1 MEWYKGMKKRGR
13 EVLGVNFTGRSCEL
27 KERKSNANAYEKGK
41 TAMGSFVFTVK
52 QKKQVLSFFF
62 FTVKQNATVLP

>member
-1 MEWYKGMKKRGR
+1 MVQSNEKRGR

-27 KERKSNANAYEKGK
+27 KERKSNANAHEKGK

-52 QKKQVLSFFF
+52 QKEQVLLFF